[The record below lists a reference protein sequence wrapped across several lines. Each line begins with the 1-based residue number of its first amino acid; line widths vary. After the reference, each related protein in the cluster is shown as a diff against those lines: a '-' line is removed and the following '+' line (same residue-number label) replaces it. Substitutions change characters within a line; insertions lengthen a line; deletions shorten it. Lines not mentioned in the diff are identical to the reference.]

1 MRDPERIQRIID
13 KLITVWSMDKDCRFG
28 QLVYAIFWQ
37 MPQTKI
43 IDEHVPKGNIC
54 HRCGIDPFNIE
65 DDVFEAFLDRII
77 EEEKLVISQRDLR
90 NV

>member
-43 IDEHVPKGNIC
+43 VDEQVNEGKYIYHKY
-54 HRCGIDPFNIE
+54 GIDPFNIE
-65 DDVFEAFLDRII
+65 DDDFEAFLDRMI
-77 EEEKLVISQRDLR
+77 EKRKLVISQRKM
-90 NV
+90 

>member
-43 IDEHVPKGNIC
+43 IDEHVPEGKYIY
-54 HRCGIDPFNIE
+54 HRYGIDPFNIE
-65 DDVFEAFLDRII
+65 DDVFEAFLDRMI
-77 EEEKLVISQRDLR
+77 EKRKLVISQRKM
-90 NV
+90 